1 MTRTRMLKTDVEQL
15 ERQIYEVL
23 SKDHPQSVR
32 HVFYRMTDPRLP
44 VTVDKTEAGY
54 IQVQNRMVKMRR
66 EGFLP
71 YGWVSDATRR
81 GWHTSTYSS
90 TGDFLQ
96 SVASFYRRDLWT
108 NVDTYVEVWCESR
121 SIAGVIERT
130 CDKWAVSLYPAG
142 GFSSLTLAYQ
152 SAESIKYQLKCGK
165 QRVLILYV
173 GDYDPAG
180 VLIDRSIESELLQHL
195 GEVDLEFRRVAINDY
210 QIDLL
215 NLPTKP
221 RKAGDRRASHIAAT
235 VEAEAMPAAL
245 LREILEQD
253 ISELIP
259 ERELNA
265 VLVAEESERAAL
277 NLLAETF

>member
-1 MTRTRMLKTDVEQL
+1 MKRERMSKADVEQL
-15 ERQIYEVL
+15 ERQIYDVL
-23 SKDHPQSVR
+23 AEDHPQSVR

-44 VTVDKTEAGY
+44 VVIPKTEAGY

-66 EGFLP
+66 NGDLP

-81 GWHTSTYSS
+81 GWHTNTYTS

-96 SVASFYRRDLWT
+96 SVADFYRRDLWA
-108 NVDTYVEVWCESR
+108 NVDTHVEVWCESR

-130 CDKWAVSLYPAG
+130 CDQWAVSLYPAG

-152 SAESIKYQLKCGK
+152 SAESIKYQLRCGK

-195 GEVDLEFRRVAINDY
+195 GNVDLEFRRIAINEN
-210 QIDLL
+210 QIEQLD
-215 NLPTKP
+215 LPTKP
-221 RKAGDRRASHIAAT
+221 RKASDRRASHIAAT

-245 LREILEQD
+245 LRELLELN
-253 ISELIP
+253 ISILIP

-265 VLVAEESERAAL
+265 VLVAEESERQAL
-277 NLLAETF
+277 NLLAQSI

>member
-1 MTRTRMLKTDVEQL
+1 MTRTRMLKADVEQL

-23 SKDHPQSVR
+23 SEDHPQSVR

-66 EGFLP
+66 SGSLP

-81 GWHTSTYSS
+81 GWFTDTYTSTAH
-90 TGDFLQ
+90 FLR
-96 SVASFYRRDLWT
+96 SVANFYRRDLWAS
-108 NVDTYVEVWCESR
+108 VDTYVEVWCESR

-130 CDKWAVSLYPAG
+130 CDKWAVPLYPSG

-152 SAESIKYQLKCGK
+152 SAEAIRWELGAGK
-165 QRVLILYV
+165 NRALILYV

-195 GEVDLEFRRVAINDY
+195 GDVDLEFRRIAINED
-210 QIDLL
+210 QIVDMD
-215 NLPTKP
+215 LPTKP
-221 RKAGDRRASHIAAT
+221 RKVGDRRATHIEST
-235 VEAEAMPAAL
+235 VEAEAMPAHL
-245 LREILEQD
+245 LRELLEEN
-253 ISELIP
+253 ISTLIP